1 MGLPEREELD
11 VLQMQREII
20 DELKL
25 VDAKTLRL
33 VHSMMRAH
41 AVERELEEDPIV
53 DHTIDG
59 TPIREKEFFAE
70 ADKAVIEVRNGGG
83 TPADV
88 FFKETEQWLKDL
100 K

>member
-1 MGLPEREELD
+1 M
-11 VLQMQREII
+11 
-20 DELKL
+20 
-25 VDAKTLRL
+25 
-33 VHSMMRAH
+33 
-41 AVERELEEDPIV
+41 EEDPIV
-53 DHTIDG
+53 DNTIDG